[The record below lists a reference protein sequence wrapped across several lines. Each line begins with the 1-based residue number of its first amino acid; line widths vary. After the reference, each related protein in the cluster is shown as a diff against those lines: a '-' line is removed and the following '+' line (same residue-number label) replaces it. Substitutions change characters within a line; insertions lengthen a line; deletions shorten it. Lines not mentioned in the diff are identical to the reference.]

1 MADRHEAGEEREM
14 EAQEEISEEEAL
26 LHFGRY
32 TEARAGLPWEQRTFK
47 EKLMHHLDRIFL
59 AFLAIFFLFV
69 LSVAAYKI
77 CDNTSQLSF
86 FSIWKLQRVQRFG
99 SFTDL
104 KMRYVAAYLL
114 AVLGGNTNPSSKD
127 IKNILGSV
135 GIEAEDER
143 LNKVISELNG
153 KDINEV
159 MNAGLSKLASV
170 PAGGAVAV
178 SAAAPGGGAPAAGA
192 APAAE
197 EKKEEK
203 KEESEESDE
212 DMGFGL
218 FD

>member
-1 MADRHEAGEEREM
+1 M

-32 TEARAGLPWEQRTFK
+32 TEARAALPWEERTFK
-47 EKLMHHLDRIFL
+47 EKLMHNLDHLFM

-69 LSVAAYKI
+69 VTEAAYK
-77 CDNTSQLSF
+77 
-86 FSIWKLQRVQRFG
+86 IWKLQRVQRFG

-114 AVLGGNTNPSSKD
+114 AVLGGNTSPSAKD

-135 GIEAEDER
+135 GIEADDER

-153 KDINEV
+153 KDINDV

-170 PAGGAVAV
+170 PAGGAVSV
-178 SAAAPGGGAPAAGA
+178 SAAAPGGGAPAAGS
-192 APAAE
+192 APA
-197 EKKEEK
+197 
-203 KEESEESDE
+203 
-212 DMGFGL
+212 
-218 FD
+218 